1 MILFLISADPSKI
14 CNIYRQLSFV
24 VVVVVVAFRDGLGTP
39 SYKKAVFWTNE
50 ATIFQE
56 AN

>member
-1 MILFLISADPSKI
+1 MILFLISANPSKI
-14 CNIYRQLSFV
+14 YNIYRQLSFV
-24 VVVVVVAFRDGLGTP
+24 VVVAFRNGLGTP

-50 ATIFQE
+50 ATIFKE